1 MTMDDRRPRRNG
13 EEQAVDSERTT
24 ANHLLWVVLIIVSL
38 LTLSTGCRGSD
49 AAPIAVPTGAQA
61 GDLVELTA
69 CTYKANKAE
78 YAADCGTLV
87 VPENRSDPG
96 SRLIAL
102 PVVRVRAT
110 GGDPAEPIFK
120 LGGGPGKS
128 NMATGIV
135 PWFIEHHDV
144 VLVGYRGIDGSVM
157 LSCPEVVKV
166 MRSGSRDDLLS
177 DAALDRTGAAYA
189 RCAERLRGAGIDL
202 DGYTVTETIDDM
214 EAARAGLGY
223 ERVNLLSDSFGTNVA
238 RIYAYA
244 YPESIHLS
252 AMIVADTPSA
262 TIHEPGVVDE
272 LIRRYGDLCAQDAK
286 CSARTDD
293 LTETMRDVSHNM
305 PKRWL
310 FLPVNAGLVKAGTY
324 NLMERTT
331 EAPMI
336 VDTWLAAAEGDPSGM
351 AMLTLLGPS
360 MFAKASV
367 WGHNASLRSS
377 LGQFDPARDYRTEL
391 NPPDAIVGSPASTA
405 AYAGYAA
412 WPAKLIAE
420 AYRQVQPSDVETL
433 LVSGSVDFNT
443 PAQYA
448 RDELLPS
455 LSNGRQVIL
464 SEFGHGEFLSLQPE
478 ASKRL
483 LASFYDTGVADD
495 SLYTYHPV
503 DFDVGLGYP
512 AMAKLGLT
520 AIVLVIAIVVATVWY
535 IARRARRR
543 KAGQVSS

>member
-1 MTMDDRRPRRNG
+1 MDSDK
-13 EEQAVDSERTT
+13 AT
-24 ANHLLWVVLIIVSL
+24 ASHLLWVALTTIAL
-38 LTLSTGCRGSD
+38 LALSTSCSGSGV
-49 AAPIAVPTGAQA
+49 APIAVPAGAQV
-61 GDLVELTA
+61 GDLVGLEP
-69 CTYKANKAE
+69 CTHKANKVE

-87 VPENRSDPG
+87 VPENRGDPG

-110 GGDPAEPIFK
+110 GADPAEPIFK

-135 PWFIEHHDV
+135 PWFIERHDV
-144 VLVGYRGIDGSVM
+144 VLVGYRGIDGSVL

-166 MRSGSRDDLLS
+166 MTAGGRDDWLG
-177 DAALDRTGAAYA
+177 DPALDRTGAAYA
-189 RCAERLRGAGIDL
+189 RCAERLRGAGVDL
-202 DGYTVTETIDDM
+202 DGYTVTETVDDM

-238 RIYAYA
+238 RIYAYV
-244 YPESIHLS
+244 YPESIHRS
-252 AMIVADTPSA
+252 AMIVPDTPGA
-262 TIHEPGVVDE
+262 TIHEPQVVDE
-272 LIRRYGDLCAQDAK
+272 LIRRYADLCAQDPA

-293 LTETMRDVSHNM
+293 LAETMRAVSRNM
-305 PKRWL
+305 PGRWL
-310 FLPVNAGLVKAGTY
+310 LLPVNAGLVKAGTY

-336 VDTWLAAAEGDPSGM
+336 VDIWLAAAEGDPSGM
-351 AMLTLLGPS
+351 AVLTLIGPS

-367 WGHNASLRSS
+367 WGHNAALRSS

-391 NPPDAIVGSPASTA
+391 NPPDSILGSPASTA

-412 WPAKLIAE
+412 WPANPIRE
-420 AYRQVQPSDVETL
+420 AYRQVQHSNVETL

-455 LSNGRQVIL
+455 LSNGQHVIL
-464 SEFGHGEFLSLQPE
+464 SEYGHGEFLSLQPE

-483 LASFYDTGVADD
+483 LNSFYDTGVADD
-495 SLYTYHPV
+495 SLFTYHPL
-503 DFDVGLGYP
+503 DFQVGLGYP
-512 AMAKLGLT
+512 VMAKLGLV
-520 AIVLVIAIVVATVWY
+520 AIVLLVVIVVTTVWY
-535 IARRARRR
+535 VARRARRR